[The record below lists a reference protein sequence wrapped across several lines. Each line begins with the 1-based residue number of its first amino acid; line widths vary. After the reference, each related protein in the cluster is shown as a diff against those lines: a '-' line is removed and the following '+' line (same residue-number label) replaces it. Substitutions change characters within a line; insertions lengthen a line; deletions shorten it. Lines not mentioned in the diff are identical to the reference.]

1 MPSDRVRKFTDEN
14 KALAQQLQEQMKAL
28 QQAKAAPAK
37 SAKAKKGQNGS
48 DFSSARGSEERG
60 SAAALGAQQGR
71 NARRMKEYDLE
82 QVSKE
87 LFLLM
92 TMSMI

>member
-28 QQAKAAPAK
+28 QQARATPGK

-48 DFSSARGSEERG
+48 DFSSTRGSEERG
-60 SAAALGAQQGR
+60 SAAVLGAQQGR

-87 LFLLM
+87 LSLSM
-92 TMSMI
+92 MMSMI